1 MAFYTKIPVLVRQNT
16 TVIANVTYNYP
27 GLVYN
32 ISGLYRPGHAK
43 FPTAPHWNFSISVD
57 QTFTLVPNTL
67 YLWPTQRDFVSGFYG
82 PGPWAAW
89 TISIVTTWIALF
101 RDDYSNN
108 MHLMGWLLYTNWA
121 AIDMARQLINCHG
134 LNPVPVDPYFTVG
147 ASLSILYMAGFEKC
161 RPWFFRYYPCGTQAI
176 GEWDQAFSLFFA
188 LFFFVYEFAHE
199 IPGFAR
205 NCAKFLR
212 RLVFRRFLRGRLIS
226 GEVVR
231 WMLKWYKIR
240 NGACASPSE
249 TSADEVVQEVE
260 LYELEAPQPA
270 HVARR
275 ALPEDDTSV

>member
-147 ASLSILYMAGFEKC
+147 ASLSILYMGMLHCFLQC
-161 RPWFFRYYPCGTQAI
+161 RMCLHKQAI
-176 GEWDQAFSLFFA
+176 ATMTERGKVRLRLFILTTGSIMPAVVLVNGLVMVYPRLQILFFLSRSLA
-188 LFFFVYEFAHE
+188 ILLG
-199 IPGFAR
+199 I
-205 NCAKFLR
+205 
-212 RLVFRRFLRGRLIS
+212 RLFLRGDGPMMI
-226 GEVVR
+226 
-231 WMLKWYKIR
+231 I
-240 NGACASPSE
+240 AS
-249 TSADEVVQEVE
+249 V
-260 LYELEAPQPA
+260 
-270 HVARR
+270 
-275 ALPEDDTSV
+275 